1 MRSCIL
7 IGLQTKYRP
16 AKGLSRIIRFR
27 TQYVWWSDFDL
38 RQDHDMC
45 LDTWRLYVPFSG
57 SSSLTS
63 LTWTQEESHRHVGPR
78 ESLGPRPEPT
88 SAQTLP
94 TRVHHSTGVARF
106 SETLYQYKD
115 PSSEAH
121 TPGCP
126 WEEGS
131 RGTGGW
137 DQMLR

>member
-1 MRSCIL
+1 M
-7 IGLQTKYRP
+7 
-16 AKGLSRIIRFR
+16 
-27 TQYVWWSDFDL
+27 WWSDFDL

-63 LTWTQEESHRHVGPR
+63 LTWTQEESLGHVGLR

-106 SETLYQYKD
+106 SETLLPVQG
-115 PSSEAH
+115 PFLGSSHSWMSLGRGESWNGWLGSDVEVTCPLRSASRSAH
-121 TPGCP
+121 GGC
-126 WEEGS
+126 GDLGTS
-131 RGTGGW
+131 RS
-137 DQMLR
+137 